1 MKLYDTSLAIEGI
14 NVNNN
19 SNSNNN
25 NNNIN
30 LDNSILSRYA
40 DELTQN
46 TYITNPAVARDEE
59 IKKALLILLTPE
71 KSAVLVGKPG
81 IGKTAIVEGIA
92 YRIQRNE
99 VPDALKGYKIYRVNT
114 SALIGEDDGDN
125 RVLKLVQEL
134 RNMEKVI
141 LFVDEIHTLIG
152 GDSQGALD
160 LANMFKEGLSRGTI
174 KMIGATT
181 TDEYNR
187 YILRDKAFLR
197 RFDKVEVAEPTQEMC
212 VQILM
217 QTLPKLEK
225 QTGVILPY
233 TDFIKENIMKFIVDT
248 TSEYNRVYENASRYP
263 DVALVLLRQAFSN
276 AIYENKKNV
285 GFKNLYDAVRF
296 SKAVYPDVIKKQ
308 LNQFKTIFVDELA
321 SENVVVNPDDYL
333 HN

>member
-1 MKLYDTSLAIEGI
+1 MEIKLYDTSLPI
-14 NVNNN
+14 
-19 SNSNNN
+19 NSNNN
-25 NNNIN
+25 SIIDNNQS
-30 LDNSILSRYA
+30 LDSSILVRYA
-40 DELTQN
+40 DELTKN
-46 TYITNPAVARDEE
+46 EYITNPAVARDEE

-92 YRIQRNE
+92 YRIQKNE

-114 SALIGEDDGDN
+114 TALIGEDDGEN

-134 RNMEKVI
+134 KTMEKVI

-152 GDSQGALD
+152 SDSQGALD

-197 RFDKVEVAEPTQEMC
+197 RFEKVEVSEPTEEMC
-212 VQILM
+212 VKILL
-217 QTLPKLEK
+217 QTLPKIEK
-225 QTGVILPY
+225 QTGVTLPY
-233 TDFIKENIMKFIVDT
+233 TDFLKENIMKFIVDT
-248 TSEYNRVYENASRYP
+248 TKEYNRVYENASRYP

-276 AIYENKKNV
+276 AIYDNKKQV
-285 GFKNLYDAVRF
+285 GFKNIYDAVRF

-308 LNQFKTIFVDELA
+308 IKKFKEEFIDELTQ
-321 SENVVVNPDDYL
+321 ENVVVDSENYL
-333 HN
+333 HS